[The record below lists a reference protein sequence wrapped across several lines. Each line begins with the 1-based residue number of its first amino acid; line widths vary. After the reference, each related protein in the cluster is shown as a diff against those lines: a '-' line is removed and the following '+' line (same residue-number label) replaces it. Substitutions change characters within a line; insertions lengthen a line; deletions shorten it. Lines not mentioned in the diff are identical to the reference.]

1 MEKRTQRALSFSAL
15 IAAAVVFG
23 MVVAGSVH
31 ITPRSEAQREATPA
45 AHARPIVPGGVSFA
59 DIAQEAMPS
68 VVSITSTDIV
78 KGSQNRRFSN
88 PMGGDGDPFEFFFGP
103 PGGQRRGQGD
113 DEEHKQVQG
122 GTGFIISEDGYIVT
136 NNHVIEGAD
145 KIEVRINNKE
155 KYTAKVIGHD
165 TATDLAL
172 IKVDVKQ
179 RLTPLPLGDSE
190 KARVGEWVM
199 AIGDPLA
206 FDKTV
211 TVGVVSAKDR
221 SGLTNDP
228 GTRSFENYIQTDAAI
243 NFGNSGGPL
252 INTSGEVIGI
262 NTAIFRPA
270 QNIGFAVPVNTLKQI
285 LPQLRDK
292 GKVTRGFLGINIV
305 NVDSD
310 RAAAFGLK
318 SEDGAFVESV
328 EAGKPADKAGVKPGD
343 TIVKVDGVQVKDT
356 RDLIG
361 YVSGKAPGSKVAL
374 GVVRDGKD
382 VTLTAALA
390 ERTGRFGQRQGQPG
404 QALVER
410 LARADRHPG
419 HGADAPDAADGAHQ
433 GRRGRPG
440 RRARQG
446 GLSRGRR
453 RNPGGRHHHAGQ
465 RPEGRLDRGL
475 RQGGRQGEEGGLP
488 QALRLQPPGE
498 QLPLRPRQDRRL
510 KRSRVSFRSA
520 PARRRAQAFLQAFL
534 KNGSRSGPRE

>member
-1 MEKRTQRALSFSAL
+1 MEKNTKRALSLTAL

-23 MVVAGSVH
+23 MVVASSVN
-31 ITPRSEAQREATPA
+31 ITPRSEAQREAATPR
-45 AHARPIVPGGVSFA
+45 AHAAVAGAPSFA

-78 KGSQNRRFSN
+78 KGSQGRRYSN
-88 PMGGDGDPFEFFFGP
+88 PFGGDGGGDPFEFFFGP
-103 PGGQRRGQGD
+103 GNPHGRQQND

-122 GTGFIISEDGYIVT
+122 GTGFIISDDGYIVT

-155 KYTAKVIGHD
+155 KYTAKLIGRD

-172 IKVDVKQ
+172 IKVETKQ
-179 RLTPLPLGDSE
+179 RLTPLALGDSE
-190 KARVGEWVM
+190 KLRVGEWVM

-221 SGLTNDP
+221 SGLTADAA
-228 GTRSFENYIQTDAAI
+228 TRSFENYIQTDAAI

-252 INTSGEVIGI
+252 INVNGEVIGI

-318 SEDGAFVESV
+318 SEEGAFVEQV
-328 EAGKPADKAGVKPGD
+328 ESGKPADKAGVKPGD
-343 TIVKVDGVQVKDT
+343 TIVKVDSVPVKDT

-361 YVSGKAPGSKVAL
+361 YVSGKAPGSKVQL
-374 GVVRDGKD
+374 EVMRDGKPQ
-382 VTLTAALA
+382 TLTANLA
-390 ERTGRFGQRQGQPG
+390 ERKDEAGSGKSDPEKLASGDSHERIGIQVTELTPQMRQMERIKADVEGLVVVHVKEVSAAADAGIQEGDIITQVNGQKVGSTEDFGKIISKAKKGDYLKLYVYNPRANVSRF
-404 QALVER
+404 ALVKIG
-410 LARADRHPG
+410 D
-419 HGADAPDAADGAHQ
+419 
-433 GRRGRPG
+433 
-440 RRARQG
+440 
-446 GLSRGRR
+446 
-453 RNPGGRHHHAGQ
+453 
-465 RPEGRLDRGL
+465 
-475 RQGGRQGEEGGLP
+475 
-488 QALRLQPPGE
+488 
-498 QLPLRPRQDRRL
+498 
-510 KRSRVSFRSA
+510 
-520 PARRRAQAFLQAFL
+520 
-534 KNGSRSGPRE
+534 